1 MAQDAAPLEVEGRPP
16 GLHHP
21 QGRWKPITADGIELF
36 NLEAVPV
43 TRYRYRGTAIPS
55 PWVLNHA

>member
-21 QGRWKPITADGIELF
+21 QGRWKPITADGIEL
-36 NLEAVPV
+36 LDLQAVPV
-43 TRYRYRGTAIPS
+43 SRYRYRGGTIPD
-55 PWVLNHA
+55 PRVLNHA